1 MGRSKG
7 LPLLV
12 HHGTLS
18 GTNQDIVSEA
28 VDLVVRRVGPTD
40 PGEKEWWAWCDIQ
53 RLGRGREEARQ
64 LLWEGKGVGLHRPEH
79 RDSRKPG

>member
-1 MGRSKG
+1 MGRSEG

-40 PGEKEWWAWCDIQ
+40 PGEKEWWAWCDI
-53 RLGRGREEARQ
+53 
-64 LLWEGKGVGLHRPEH
+64 
-79 RDSRKPG
+79 